1 MLTDLE
7 SVVPYLEKNTRF
19 VPVDGKSHSMFH
31 LSLAWRLPVGLPVG
45 FGQVKKKKDVG

>member
-19 VPVDGKSHSMFH
+19 VPVDSKSHSMFH
-31 LSLAWRLPVGLPVG
+31 LSLAWRLPVG